1 MRKLSAVV
9 LACAFAGCATPG
21 DVEKVS
27 NRLDAV
33 QDRQIASDKV
43 VNGMLQHVET
53 LERDVKTLT
62 YQVSDLRKKL
72 ELLAPSGSTLTGDD
86 IRTALNSAALDPAV
100 QQKYEAFLKEL
111 PTLAP
116 EKALEGADSFEKKD
130 ILVQHFVRLIRN
142 PQSPSRNNAMFV
154 LGKWKPAD
162 VAPVL
167 EPYLSDGS
175 VRGDLLKIMVGW
187 DPHEATRQALLKHS
201 TEGTDSWRVMI
212 ADALARVEH
221 RDGVK
226 MLIEFLY
233 HGDTTI
239 RLTAIQ
245 GLKWATGFDL
255 GYKTYSD
262 PAERKAAAEKWEAWW
277 KENEGKFEFPRR

>member
-9 LACAFAGCATPG
+9 LACALAGCATPG

-53 LERDVKTLT
+53 LERDVKTLS

-72 ELLAPSGSTLTGDD
+72 ELLAPSGSTLTSDD

-116 EKALEGADSFEKKD
+116 EKAFEGADSFEKKD

-142 PQSPSRNNAMFV
+142 PQSPSRGNALFV
-154 LGKWKPAD
+154 LSKWKPAD

-187 DPHEATRQALLKHS
+187 EPHEATRQALLKHA

-255 GYKTYSD
+255 GYKTYAS
-262 PAERKAAAEKWEAWW
+262 PEERKAAAEKWEAWW